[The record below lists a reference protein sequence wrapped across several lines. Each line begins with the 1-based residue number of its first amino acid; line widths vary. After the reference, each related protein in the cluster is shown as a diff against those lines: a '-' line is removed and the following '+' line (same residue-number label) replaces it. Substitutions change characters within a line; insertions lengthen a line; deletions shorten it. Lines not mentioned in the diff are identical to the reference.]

1 MGNFSGSLASPLGPE
16 WKSEDQCSVSVT
28 VIGISP
34 LRIVEANMQ
43 EKSLEETNEV
53 GEVVKMLGKA
63 AQMKMT
69 SKQLK
74 EEVGKVVTKANP
86 EAGEEFNKCDISFPH
101 EPGAGGAD
109 CKQSKNKKTMEKATL
124 LKLMSS
130 EIRLKYAIK
139 ALDSLCNTEAE
150 TLSWDKL
157 ERISERL
164 EEHWYSYE
172 NAFTAYQELFN
183 QYSAA
188 EDKHFFTML
197 EAFMA
202 VDRRARTL
210 FEIFEI
216 SSSGGNAKYELL
228 LQSRLEECSTMIK
241 KVQLDKVEMYVYR
254 KVPLIIDKQDQEG
267 ASSSKRGPEVS
278 STKVEAVE
286 RRLPGLEKIELKY
299 VHSAKAEAKVDKMQN
314 AQKLTTQDQLWQPW
328 MSEVQENAKLS
339 PEAKEVRAAMRAKLN
354 LVIKG
359 ETEMDKMQNA
369 QGEAALLK
377 KVEQG
382 LEEEPDLEADQLLA
396 PEWMESRSKA
406 DKLENFAEAAEQ
418 PDFKELMLR
427 QHNLNT
433 KEVEKHVDAKQPNYM
448 VKVKT
453 EAKENRLQLTEVK
466 RRFTSLKRSLKVE
479 KDWQGSALLVIDKQD
494 VEVSLT
500 KKVEMKLMHVLKAE
514 AVWVRNMKQKLMEEV
529 LLEFCK
535 QYLEVEV
542 FEKEGREA
550 LQLLVDKQAAAAG

>member
-1 MGNFSGSLASPLGPE
+1 
-16 WKSEDQCSVSVT
+16 
-28 VIGISP
+28 
-34 LRIVEANMQ
+34 
-43 EKSLEETNEV
+43 
-53 GEVVKMLGKA
+53 
-63 AQMKMT
+63 
-69 SKQLK
+69 
-74 EEVGKVVTKANP
+74 
-86 EAGEEFNKCDISFPH
+86 
-101 EPGAGGAD
+101 
-109 CKQSKNKKTMEKATL
+109 
-124 LKLMSS
+124 
-130 EIRLKYAIK
+130 
-139 ALDSLCNTEAE
+139 
-150 TLSWDKL
+150 
-157 ERISERL
+157 
-164 EEHWYSYE
+164 
-172 NAFTAYQELFN
+172 
-183 QYSAA
+183 
-188 EDKHFFTML
+188 
-197 EAFMA
+197 
-202 VDRRARTL
+202 
-210 FEIFEI
+210 
-216 SSSGGNAKYELL
+216 
-228 LQSRLEECSTMIK
+228 
-241 KVQLDKVEMYVYR
+241 
-254 KVPLIIDKQDQEG
+254 
-267 ASSSKRGPEVS
+267 
-278 STKVEAVE
+278 
-286 RRLPGLEKIELKY
+286 
-299 VHSAKAEAKVDKMQN
+299 
-314 AQKLTTQDQLWQPW
+314 
-328 MSEVQENAKLS
+328 
-339 PEAKEVRAAMRAKLN
+339 MRAKLN

-418 PDFKELMLR
+418 PDFKVLLLR

>member
-172 NAFTAYQELFN
+172 NAFTAYQELFSQHN
-183 QYSAA
+183 AA
-188 EDKHFFTML
+188 DNKHFFTML
-197 EAFMA
+197 GAFMA
-202 VDRRARTL
+202 VDRRARTI

-216 SSSGGNAKYELL
+216 SLSGGNAKYELL
-228 LQSRLEECSTMIK
+228 LQSRLEECSLKIK
-241 KVQLDKVEMYVYR
+241 KAQLDKVEMYWCGE
-254 KVPLIIDKQDQEG
+254 VPLINVKQDL
-267 ASSSKRGPEVS
+267 KRVALAKPGLELKQDSQPNVLQGKGPEVS
-278 STKVEAVE
+278 DM
-286 RRLPGLEKIELKY
+286 
-299 VHSAKAEAKVDKMQN
+299 KAEAETKM
-314 AQKLTTQDQLWQPW
+314 D
-328 MSEVQENAKLS
+328 M
-339 PEAKEVRAAMRAKLN
+339 
-354 LVIKG
+354 
-359 ETEMDKMQNA
+359 MQHA
-369 QGEAALLK
+369 
-377 KVEQG
+377 
-382 LEEEPDLEADQLLA
+382 LEENGQLKEERMSKEEMDLEADKLLA
-396 PEWMESRSKA
+396 PEWSEA
-406 DKLENFAEAAEQ
+406 DELENFAEAAKQ
-418 PDFKELMLR
+418 PDFKGLMLR

-433 KEVEKHVDAKQPNYM
+433 KELEKHVDAEQSNYI
-448 VKVKT
+448 VKVET
-453 EAKENRLQLTEVK
+453 EAKENRMQLKEAK
-466 RRFTSLKRSLKVE
+466 QSLKVE
-479 KDWQGSALLVIDKQD
+479 KDWQGSAPLVFDKQD
-494 VEVSLT
+494 LVEVSLT

-514 AVWVRNMKQKLMEEV
+514 AVQVRNSKQKLMKEEHWV
-529 LLEFCK
+529 FCK
-535 QYLEVEV
+535 QYLEVAV
-542 FEKEGREA
+542 CEKEGREA